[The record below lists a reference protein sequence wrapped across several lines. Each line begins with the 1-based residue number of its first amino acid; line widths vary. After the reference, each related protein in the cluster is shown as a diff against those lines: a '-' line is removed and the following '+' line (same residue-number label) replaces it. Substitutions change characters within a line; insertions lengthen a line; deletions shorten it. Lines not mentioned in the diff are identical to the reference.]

1 MSSLTTAPDIISVVV
16 NWDPPQQGVGHITEY
31 EIRYSLG
38 TSLLGLK
45 QVSGELSSYRVT
57 GLLPSIE
64 YQFEIRAFIESLV
77 GPPEQVTGTTNEIG
91 EGR

>member
-1 MSSLTTAPDIISVVV
+1 MVV

-38 TSLLGLK
+38 TSLLGFK

-57 GLLPSIE
+57 GLLPSTE

-77 GPPEQVTGTTNEIG
+77 GPPEQVRGTTNEIG
-91 EGR
+91 EGQ